1 MPAGRGGHDR
11 RWVRTLDDGS
21 GSRSGFTGAA
31 ALPAAI
37 TAEGEPA
44 AREVIETQRAV
55 LIAASSVTDAA
66 TAAAVAATV
75 ASAALT
81 DAELAAELAAEAVV
95 ETRAAVLTAARTMA
109 VAAAAAA
116 RTLSAAVAA
125 NAALVEAAAAAAAQ
139 ARDTE
144 YRLRHDV
151 LHDEL
156 TGLGNRRCLVEH
168 LTRAL
173 AGSSRNGTAVTV
185 LFLDVDGFKRV
196 NDECGHAV
204 GDQLLIHVA
213 GQLKRLVRE
222 SDICARVGGDE
233 FVVIIEDTH
242 ASQVEGRVVADR
254 IKAALTA
261 GVAVLGPHTMRVG
274 VSIGVAV
281 SSATSQPRDLLEQAD
296 IAMYGTKA
304 QTRLEQG
311 HFHQSG
317 GTAHRIA
324 PGRLPGTGVVHAVV
338 RHAEHVMWTAIARR
352 SVRAVQ
358 G

>member
-196 NDECGHAV
+196 NDECGQRSRGPTAPSTWPDSSSDWCVSPTSAH
-204 GDQLLIHVA
+204 
-213 GQLKRLVRE
+213 E
-222 SDICARVGGDE
+222 SAATSSSSSSR
-233 FVVIIEDTH
+233 TPTPP
-242 ASQVEGRVVADR
+242 QVEGRVVADR
-254 IKAALTA
+254 IKAASTA
-261 GVAVLGPHTMRVG
+261 ESR
-274 VSIGVAV
+274 
-281 SSATSQPRDLLEQAD
+281 SSDPTPCASE
-296 IAMYGTKA
+296 
-304 QTRLEQG
+304 
-311 HFHQSG
+311 
-317 GTAHRIA
+317 
-324 PGRLPGTGVVHAVV
+324 
-338 RHAEHVMWTAIARR
+338 
-352 SVRAVQ
+352 
-358 G
+358 

>member
-11 RWVRTLDDGS
+11 RWIRTLDDGS
-21 GSRSGFTGAA
+21 GSGSGGTGSPA
-31 ALPAAI
+31 ALPAAL
-37 TAEGEPA
+37 TAEDEPA
-44 AREVIETQRAV
+44 VQEVIETQGAV
-55 LIAASSVTDAA
+55 LSATSTVTDAA
-66 TAAAVAATV
+66 TAAALAATV
-75 ASAALT
+75 ASAAL
-81 DAELAAELAAEAVV
+81 AEAELAAEAVV

-116 RTLSAAVAA
+116 QTLAAAVAA
-125 NAALVEAAAAAAAQ
+125 NAAVVAAAAAAAAQ

-156 TGLGNRRCLVEH
+156 TGLGNRRCLMEH
-168 LTRAL
+168 LTHAL
-173 AGSSRNGTAVTV
+173 ARSNRDGTTVTV

-196 NDECGHAV
+196 NDVCGHAV
-204 GDQLLIHVA
+204 GDQLLFHVA

-242 ASQVEGRVVADR
+242 ATQVEGRLVADR

-281 SSATSQPRDLLEQAD
+281 SSAASQPRDLLEEAD
-296 IAMYGTKA
+296 IAMYGTKT
-304 QTRLEQG
+304 QTRLEQSDL
-311 HFHQSG
+311 HQSG

-324 PGRLPGTGVVHAVV
+324 PSRLPGTGVAHAAV
-338 RHAEHVMWTAIARR
+338 RRAELATWAAIARR
-352 SVRAVQ
+352 SVRPVQ